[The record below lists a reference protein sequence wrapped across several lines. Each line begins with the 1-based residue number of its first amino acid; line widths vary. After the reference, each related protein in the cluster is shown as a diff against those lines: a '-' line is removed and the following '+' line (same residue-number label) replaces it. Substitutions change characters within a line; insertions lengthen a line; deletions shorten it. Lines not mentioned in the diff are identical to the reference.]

1 MTWPDDY
8 INKVICG
15 DSLEVMKG
23 IPDGAVD
30 LVWTDPPYNCGK
42 DYGVYKD
49 NLPDQDY
56 RNWIIRVITEIKRVS
71 WADCIFSPHKHMPW
85 YWQVLGSDH
94 ELIVLTYS
102 PAGLKHKGGFANQF
116 SMLLTNAKPTQYCK
130 NVWHNCQMTALG
142 YFFHENTCGNPGYTS
157 EHISR
162 KVIANLSTPGDL
174 ILDPLAGSGTTLV
187 AAKQLGRR
195 YIGIEINPEYCKI
208 AEDRLRQE
216 ELF

>member
-1 MTWPDDY
+1 MDWTDDY
-8 INKVICG
+8 INKVILG
-15 DSLEVMKG
+15 DCLEVMKG

-30 LVWTDPPYNCGK
+30 LVWTDPPYNCNK

-49 NLPDQDY
+49 NLSDDDY
-56 RNWIIRVITEIKRVS
+56 RAWITIVIIEIKRV
-71 WADCIFSPHKHMPW
+71 ARANCVFVPRKYMPW
-85 YWQVLGSDH
+85 YWQVLGCDH
-94 ELIVLTYS
+94 QPIILTYG
-102 PAGLKHKGGFANQF
+102 PAGMKNKGGFANQF
-116 SMLLTNAKPTQYCK
+116 SMLLTNAKPTRYCT

-142 YFFHENTCGNPGYTS
+142 YFFRENTCGNPGYTS

-162 KVIANLSTPGDL
+162 KVIANLSNPGAT
-174 ILDPLAGSGTTLV
+174 ILDPFAGSGSTLV
-187 AAKQLGRR
+187 AAKQLGRK